1 MKISTRGRYGLRIL
15 VDLAMQE
22 ADKPRLIKEIAES
35 QQISK
40 KYISQLIVDLRVAG
54 LICSVR
60 GAKGGLVMAKK
71 AEDISLRAIIE
82 AMEGELAIVD
92 CIHATQDCERYAACQ
107 TRNVWERLNCE
118 IRNSMEQITLAEI
131 IANDNEPCIG

>member
-15 VDLAMQE
+15 VDLAMQKE
-22 ADKPRLIKEIAES
+22 DKPRLIKEIAES

-40 KYISQLIVDLRVAG
+40 KYISQLILDLREAG
-54 LICSVR
+54 LIGSVR
-60 GAKGGLVMAKK
+60 GAKGGLRMAKR
-71 AEDISLRAIIE
+71 AEEISLRAIIE

-92 CIHATQDCERYAACQ
+92 CIQSTQGCERYSECQ
-107 TRNVWERLNCE
+107 TRNVWERLNSE

-131 IANDNEPCIG
+131 IANYDEHCIG